1 MLTYDATKG
10 KVSGALLTDLSKAFY
25 CLSYEMIN
33 TEAFGL
39 SPKKQK
45 LMHSYVS
52 NKKQRTKVNH
62 VNSSWEEIL
71 LGVSQSS
78 ILGPMLFN
86 FFLTGLSHVINDT
99 DFSVYAD
106 DKTIYSFGN
115 SIDEVILLLQELLEQ
130 LFKWFSEKQM
140 KAI

>member
-10 KVSGALLTDLSKAFY
+10 KVSGALLTDHSKAFY

-86 FFLTGLSHVINDT
+86 VFLTDLSHVIHDT

-106 DKTIYSFGN
+106 DKTI
-115 SIDEVILLLQELLEQ
+115 
-130 LFKWFSEKQM
+130 
-140 KAI
+140 

>member
-1 MLTYDATKG
+1 
-10 KVSGALLTDLSKAFY
+10 
-25 CLSYEMIN
+25 MIN

-45 LMHSYVS
+45 LIHSYVS

-86 FFLTGLSHVINDT
+86 VFLTDLSHVINDT

-106 DKTIYSFGN
+106 DKTI
-115 SIDEVILLLQELLEQ
+115 
-130 LFKWFSEKQM
+130 
-140 KAI
+140 